1 MVKTFNFISFLINS
15 SYIWVMSKLIQVIED
30 DEAIRDVIEYILQ
43 QSEFEVNVAANAR
56 EFKINLFNTLPDL
69 ILMDVK
75 LPDGDGIQLC
85 KQLKQSLDTRHIPV
99 IIMSAHAPA
108 EASSKEASA
117 DDFISKP
124 FDLNELLKRIEA
136 QLA

>member
-1 MVKTFNFISFLINS
+1 MP
-15 SYIWVMSKLIQVIED
+15 KLIQIIED

-43 QSEFEVNVAANAR
+43 QSEFDVTVASNAK

-75 LPDGDGIQLC
+75 LPDGNGIQLC
-85 KQLKQSLDTRHIPV
+85 RKLKQSLDTRHIPV
-99 IIMSAHAPA
+99 IIMSANATA
-108 EASSKEASA
+108 EESSKEAYA

-124 FDLNELLKRIEA
+124 FDLNELLKRIER

>member
-1 MVKTFNFISFLINS
+1 
-15 SYIWVMSKLIQVIED
+15 MSKLIQIIED

-43 QSEFEVNVAANAR
+43 QSEFDVTVASNAK

-75 LPDGDGIQLC
+75 LPDGNGIQLC
-85 KQLKQSLDTRHIPV
+85 RKLKQSLDTRHIPV
-99 IIMSAHAPA
+99 IIMSANATA
-108 EASSKEASA
+108 EESSKEAYA

-124 FDLNELLKRIEA
+124 FDLDELLRRIER

>member
-1 MVKTFNFISFLINS
+1 
-15 SYIWVMSKLIQVIED
+15 MSKLIQIIED

-43 QSEFEVNVAANAR
+43 QSDFEVNVASNAR

-69 ILMDVK
+69 ILMDVR
-75 LPDGDGIQLC
+75 LPDGNGIELC
-85 KQLKQSLDTRHIPV
+85 RKLKQDIDTRHIPV
-99 IIMSAHAPA
+99 IIISAHATA
-108 EASSKEASA
+108 EESSKRAFA

-124 FDLNELLKRIEA
+124 FDLNDLLKRIEK

>member
-1 MVKTFNFISFLINS
+1 MFNNHIFHQE
-15 SYIWVMSKLIQVIED
+15 VMSKLIQIIED

-43 QSEFEVNVAANAR
+43 QSEFEVTVAANAR

-69 ILMDVK
+69 ILMDVR
-75 LPDGDGIQLC
+75 LPDGNGIQLC
-85 KQLKQSLDTRHIPV
+85 RKLKQSLDTRHIPV
-99 IIMSAHAPA
+99 IIISAHASA
-108 EASSKEASA
+108 EQSSKEAFA

-124 FDLNELLKRIEA
+124 FDLDDLLKRVEN

>member
-1 MVKTFNFISFLINS
+1 
-15 SYIWVMSKLIQVIED
+15 MSKLIQIIED

-43 QSEFEVNVAANAR
+43 QSEFDVTVASNAR

-75 LPDGDGIQLC
+75 LPDGNGIQLC
-85 KQLKQSLDTRHIPV
+85 RKLKQSLDTRHIPV
-99 IIMSAHAPA
+99 IIISAHATA
-108 EASSKEASA
+108 EESSKEAFA

-124 FDLNELLKRIEA
+124 FDLDDLLKRIEN

>member
-1 MVKTFNFISFLINS
+1 
-15 SYIWVMSKLIQVIED
+15 MSKLIQIIED

-43 QSEFEVNVAANAR
+43 ESEFDVTVASNAR

-85 KQLKQSLDTRHIPV
+85 RQLKQSLDTRHIPV

-108 EASSKEASA
+108 EASSKTAFA
-117 DDFISKP
+117 DDFIGKP
-124 FDLNELLKRIEA
+124 FDLTDLLKRIEA

>member
-1 MVKTFNFISFLINS
+1 
-15 SYIWVMSKLIQVIED
+15 MSKVIQIIED

-43 QSEFEVNVAANAR
+43 QSEFDVTVASNAK

-75 LPDGDGIQLC
+75 LPDGNGIQLC
-85 KQLKQSLDTRHIPV
+85 RKLKQSLDTRHIPV
-99 IIMSAHAPA
+99 IIMSANATA
-108 EASSKEASA
+108 EESSKEAYA

-124 FDLNELLKRIEA
+124 FDLDELLRRIER

>member
-1 MVKTFNFISFLINS
+1 
-15 SYIWVMSKLIQVIED
+15 MSKLIQIIED

-43 QSEFEVNVAANAR
+43 QSDFDVTVASNAR

-69 ILMDVK
+69 ILMDVR
-75 LPDGDGIQLC
+75 LPDGNGIELC
-85 KQLKQSLDTRHIPV
+85 RKLKQDIDTRHIPV
-99 IIMSAHAPA
+99 IIISAHATA
-108 EASSKEASA
+108 EESSKRAFA

-124 FDLNELLKRIEA
+124 FDLNDLLKRIEK

>member
-1 MVKTFNFISFLINS
+1 
-15 SYIWVMSKLIQVIED
+15 MSKLIQIIED

-43 QSEFEVNVAANAR
+43 QSDFDVTVASNAR

-69 ILMDVK
+69 ILMDVR
-75 LPDGDGIQLC
+75 LPDGNGIELC
-85 KQLKQSLDTRHIPV
+85 RKLKQDIDTRHIPV
-99 IIMSAHAPA
+99 IIISAHATA
-108 EASSKEASA
+108 EESSKRAFA

-124 FDLNELLKRIEA
+124 FDLNDLLKRIEI

>member
-1 MVKTFNFISFLINS
+1 MR
-15 SYIWVMSKLIQVIED
+15 MSKLIQVIED
-30 DEAIRDVIEYILQ
+30 DEAIRDVIEYLLQ
-43 QSEFEVNVAANAR
+43 ESEFEVNVAANAK

-85 KQLKQSLDTRHIPV
+85 RQLKQSLDTRHIPV

-108 EASSKEASA
+108 EASSKTAFA

-124 FDLNELLKRIEA
+124 FDLNDLLKRIEA

>member
-1 MVKTFNFISFLINS
+1 MP
-15 SYIWVMSKLIQVIED
+15 KLIQIIED

-43 QSEFEVNVAANAR
+43 QSEFDVTVASNAK
-56 EFKINLFNTLPDL
+56 EFKVNLFNTLPDL

-75 LPDGDGIQLC
+75 LPDGNGIQLC
-85 KQLKQSLDTRHIPV
+85 RKLKQSLDTRHIPV
-99 IIMSAHAPA
+99 IIMSAHANA
-108 EASSKEASA
+108 QESSKEAFA

-124 FDLNELLKRIEA
+124 FDLNELLLRIDK

>member
-1 MVKTFNFISFLINS
+1 
-15 SYIWVMSKLIQVIED
+15 MSKLIQIIED

-43 QSEFEVNVAANAR
+43 ESEFDVNVAANAR

-85 KQLKQSLDTRHIPV
+85 RQLKQSLDTRHIPV

-108 EASSKEASA
+108 AESSKTAFA
-117 DDFISKP
+117 DDFIAKP
-124 FDLNELLKRIEA
+124 FDLNDLLKRIEA

>member
-1 MVKTFNFISFLINS
+1 
-15 SYIWVMSKLIQVIED
+15 MSKLIQVIED

-43 QSEFEVNVAANAR
+43 ESEFDVTVAANAK
-56 EFKINLFNTLPDL
+56 EFKINLLNSLPDL

-85 KQLKQSLDTRHIPV
+85 RQLKQSLETRNIPV

-108 EASSKEASA
+108 EQSSKDAFA

-124 FDLNELLKRIEA
+124 FDLDDLLRRIEA

>member
-1 MVKTFNFISFLINS
+1 
-15 SYIWVMSKLIQVIED
+15 MSKLIQIIED
-30 DEAIRDVIEYILQ
+30 DEAIRDVIEYILKE
-43 QSEFEVNVAANAR
+43 SEFEVTVASNAK

-75 LPDGDGIQLC
+75 LPDGNGIQLC
-85 KQLKQSLDTRHIPV
+85 RKLKQSLDTRHIPV
-99 IIMSAHAPA
+99 IIISAHANA
-108 EASSKEASA
+108 EESSKYAFA

-124 FDLNELLKRIEA
+124 FDLDDLLERIEN